1 MDENDQVAAACIVP
15 ETAIADEEDK
25 NGELPLQ

>member
-1 MDENDQVAAACIVP
+1 MADGDQVAAASVIP
-15 ETAIADEEDK
+15 ADAEEDPNK